1 MNNNGP
7 KLVRIPLKTE
17 QEFYKRN
24 IPIIKITSII
34 LCLIATTTFLIG

>member
-24 IPIIKITSII
+24 IDRGPAGL
-34 LCLIATTTFLIG
+34 LCGSWRGFPFWL